1 MPIGTRP
8 FEFNRLEGQG
18 YANPQA
24 SLISDTEWRDGTG
37 DVNYVLHNSP
47 APTVSDIEVGD
58 VFYTEDNNGLDS
70 DKLYSGGSKWYT
82 IRTEQDTSSLVA
94 INIDNNGE
102 VTAVNST
109 APSDVLSVSGS
120 IPYVNY
126 YVRYDTNS
134 QAIIGVDMYKTGSE
148 DWHSIEGAVQVSN
161 SSIGNSMSASNF
173 NEFISASVA
182 EYFDFSI
189 TGIITDSDNQISSSI
204 QFQGYPKYEQSYI
217 QSDGTECWTDQGQDS
232 YLIKWSYDTDHNGGD
247 KLVTLTGL
255 APDTTGNATYDGTYN
270 WISDINYVGEGSI
283 DHADELRYHIGYQWQ
298 DGALANNNIYIAHG
312 NVADNVNLPGTAQI
326 LVNQDELISD
336 FGSTSEFEIELFAW
350 WYENKRYGQINL
362 TVELWSGGTWTKSS
376 NVFTN
381 SGGTKEE
388 TFGPYELNCQRGNSM
403 SPSGS
408 NWIGFGDRT
417 LLHTTN
423 PYAYLKMASLTFADD
438 STGCLKVNFRNSIAY

>member
-1 MPIGTRP
+1 MPVGTRP
-8 FEFNRLEGQG
+8 FEFNRLEGHG
-18 YANPQA
+18 SANPQA
-24 SLISDTEWRDGTG
+24 SLISDTDWRDGTG
-37 DVNYVLHNSP
+37 DVNYVLSNNP
-47 APTVSDIEVGD
+47 APTVDDIGVGA
-58 VFYTEDNNGLDS
+58 VFYTEDNDGIDS
-70 DKLYSGGSKWYT
+70 NELYSGGSKWYT
-82 IRTEQDTSSLVA
+82 IRTALNTSSVIA
-94 INIDNNGE
+94 INIDNDGE
-102 VTAVNST
+102 VTAVNTT

-189 TGIITDSDNQISSSI
+189 TGVITDSSNQISSSH

-217 QSDGTECWTDQGQDS
+217 QADGTECWTDLGQDS

-255 APDTTGNATYDGTYN
+255 APDTTGNATYDGTYD
-270 WISDINYVGEGSI
+270 WISDINYVGEGAI

-298 DGALANNNIYIAHG
+298 DGALANSNIFIAHG
-312 NVADNVNLPGTAQI
+312 NVTDNGNLPGTAQI
-326 LVNQDELISD
+326 LVNQDEIISD

-381 SGGTKEE
+381 SGGTKED
-388 TFGPYELNCQRGNSM
+388 TLGPYTLNCQRGNSM

-417 LLHTTN
+417 LLHNTN

-438 STGCLKVNFRNSIAY
+438 STGCLKVNNRNTSYY

>member
-1 MPIGTRP
+1 MPVGTRP
-8 FEFNRLEGQG
+8 FEFNRLEGHG

-37 DVNYVLHNSP
+37 DVNYVLSNDP
-47 APTVSDIEVGD
+47 APTVDDIEVGD
-58 VFYTEDNNGLDS
+58 VFYTEDNDGIDS
-70 DKLYSGGSKWYT
+70 NELYSGGSKWYT
-82 IRTEQDTSSLVA
+82 IRTALNTSSVIA
-94 INIDNNGE
+94 INIDNDGE
-102 VTAVNST
+102 VTAVNTT

-189 TGIITDSDNQISSSI
+189 TGVITDSSNQISSSH

-217 QSDGTECWTDQGQDS
+217 QADGTECWTDLGQDS

-255 APDTTGNATYDGTYN
+255 APDTTGNATYDGTYD
-270 WISDINYVGEGSI
+270 WISDINYVGEGAI
-283 DHADELRYHIGYQWQ
+283 DHAGHVENETSSTTTVLAGTYAHDDFLLSFTNEPRSTWWGRRQSNTGETGSAQGIHDLIESPCGCVSIGADQGPIQGSSWQ
-298 DGALANNNIYIAHG
+298 D
-312 NVADNVNLPGTAQI
+312 
-326 LVNQDELISD
+326 
-336 FGSTSEFEIELFAW
+336 
-350 WYENKRYGQINL
+350 
-362 TVELWSGGTWTKSS
+362 
-376 NVFTN
+376 
-381 SGGTKEE
+381 
-388 TFGPYELNCQRGNSM
+388 
-403 SPSGS
+403 PS
-408 NWIGFGDRT
+408 
-417 LLHTTN
+417 
-423 PYAYLKMASLTFADD
+423 
-438 STGCLKVNFRNSIAY
+438 